1 MAGLSAEVEAEIQ
14 HLEAMIARLEA
25 GAEDPEDF
33 RVFRLKNGI
42 YGIRGRPEHHMVRIK
57 LPVGRVSPEALRVLA
72 DVAERY
78 AENRLAHVTTRQA
91 VQLHHVHRRHL
102 PELLRAVNQVGLT
115 TREACGHSIRA
126 ITCCPYAGV
135 SPEEP
140 FDVTPYAEAAYRYFL
155 RHPVGQNLP
164 RKFKIAFEGCATDH
178 ARTPIHDIG
187 VVAAVEG
194 GKRGFRLY
202 VGGGLGAAPMS
213 AELLEPFTPEE
224 DLLPTMLAIIRLFD
238 RYGNR
243 KVLTQARLKFLVKRW
258 GIAAFREAV
267 REERR
272 LVKLTA
278 SGEDLRAWQPP
289 QDPPLPPL
297 PSPPRKPFSF
307 APGFEDWR
315 RTNLFR
321 QKQEGFYT
329 VLVRLPLGDIAP
341 EGLRAL
347 ADIAETY
354 AAEVRS
360 AISQNLLLRF
370 VPEEALGGLYE
381 ALLKAG
387 LAHPYAHTVLDI
399 TRCPG
404 ADTCNLAITHSRGLA
419 QALEAQLSSLP
430 LVHDP
435 GVRSLSLKISGCPNS
450 CGQHHIAD
458 IGFYGASRRMGER
471 EVPHYVLLLG
481 GRTREGEARF
491 GQVVGRIPARRVP
504 EAVARILKR
513 YQEERREGEGFP
525 AFLDRVGAA
534 SFKPLLED
542 LQEVPPYEAA
552 PEVYQDLGAE
562 GEAFRVT
569 LGRGECAV

>member
-1 MAGLSAEVEAEIQ
+1 MAGLADRVSGARLDPAAEAEIRY
-14 HLEAMIARLEA
+14 LEAMIARLEA
-25 GAEDPEDF
+25 GEEDPEDF

-42 YGIRGRPEHHMVRIK
+42 YGIRGRPEHHMIRIK
-57 LPVGRVSPEALRVLA
+57 LPVGRITPEGLRVLA

-91 VQLHHVHRRHL
+91 VQLHHVHRRDV
-102 PELLRAVNQVGLT
+102 PKVLRAVNAVGLT

-187 VVAAVEG
+187 VVAALEG
-194 GKRGFRLY
+194 GKRGFRVY
-202 VGGGLGAAPMS
+202 VGGGLGA
-213 AELLEPFTPEE
+213 TPEE
-224 DLLPTMLAIIRLFD
+224 DLLPTMLAIVRLFD

-243 KVLTQARLKFLVKRW
+243 KVLTQARLKFLVKKW

-278 SGEDLRAWQPP
+278 SGEDLEAWAPP
-289 QDPPLPPL
+289 PEPEPPRL
-297 PSPPRKPFSF
+297 PSPPKKPFSF
-307 APGFEDWR
+307 APGFDAWR
-315 RTNLFR
+315 RTNLFK

-329 VLVRLPLGDIAP
+329 VTVRLPLGDITP

-347 ADIAETY
+347 AAIAETY

-381 ALLKAG
+381 ALLEAG
-387 LAHPYAHTVLDI
+387 LALPEAHTLLDI

-404 ADTCNLAITHSRGLA
+404 ADTCNLAITRSRGLA
-419 QALEAQLSSLP
+419 QALEAHLSALP
-430 LVHDP
+430 LAQDP
-435 GVRSLSLKISGCPNS
+435 GAKAIGVKISGCPNS

-458 IGFYGASRRMGER
+458 IGFYGSSRKVGER

-504 EAVARILKR
+504 EAVERILKR
-513 YQEERREGEGFP
+513 YLEERQNGESFQ
-525 AFLDRVGAA
+525 AYLDRVGAA
-534 SFKPLLED
+534 SFKPLLQD
-542 LQEVPPYEAA
+542 LQEVPPYEEA
-552 PEVYQDLGAE
+552 PEFYQDLGAE
-562 GEAFRVT
+562 GEAFSVQ